1 MDKKRNRAWVI
12 LAVSIIAGCTPHVRT
27 TEADGVYTLTQGDL
41 SISVSTR
48 AGGKVTSLKRDGK
61 EMLVQ
66 PDVHP
71 KYYGAVLWASPQR
84 DYWPPSPTLDNGH
97 YQVETLDNGIRLTS
111 EKDTL
116 TGLRFTKEFALTPDT
131 TIHVRYT
138 IENVCREVKCVAAW
152 DVMRVHGGVTFFPF
166 KDMDLEGLA
175 SDLAHTSTENGIL
188 WYDYVQ
194 EPLSRG
200 QKLFAT
206 TQSGWLAHYHKGLLL
221 VKHFP
226 LIDKEDLPPL
236 QGEVEIF
243 VAPNGS
249 YVELEN
255 HGRYTELHPGQSIH
269 YQEEWEL
276 VAIGNAP
283 TQNKLLELVQ

>member
-1 MDKKRNRAWVI
+1 MWAFVI
-12 LAVSIIAGCTPHVRT
+12 LPIIAGCGPKVHT
-27 TEADGVYTLTQGDL
+27 TEVNGVHTLTQGNL
-41 SISVSTR
+41 SISISAL

-71 KYYGAVLWASPQR
+71 KYYGAVLWVSPQR
-84 DYWPPSPTLDNGH
+84 DFWPPSPTLDNGH
-97 YQVETLDNGIRLTS
+97 YQVETISNGIRLTS

-116 TGLRFTKEFALTPDT
+116 TSLRFIKEFSITPDT
-131 TIHVRYT
+131 TIRIHYT
-138 IENVCREVKCVAAW
+138 IENIGQETKHMAVW
-152 DVMRVHGGVTFFPF
+152 DVMRVQGGITFFPI
-166 KDMDLEGLA
+166 KDMHLEGLT
-175 SDLAHTSTENGIL
+175 SDLAHTSVENGIL

-194 EPLSRG
+194 EPLRRG

-206 TQSGWLAHYHKGLLL
+206 TQDGWLAHYHDGLLL

-226 LIDKEDLPPL
+226 MIDKNALPPL
-236 QGEVEIF
+236 QGEAEIF

-255 HGRYTELHPGQSIH
+255 HGQYTELHPNQSIH
-269 YQEEWEL
+269 YQEEWKL
-276 VAIGNAP
+276 VTTANAP
-283 TQNKLLELVQ
+283 VRSELLELIRFIK